1 MYTLLIISVSA
12 IALSSCSSTQPH
24 CDAYGSLDQKVV
36 LDNMWALPSYEVMVI
51 ADMETR
57 DNQPQPELPT
67 SSANDFA
74 CIRED
79 KEVVGKIR
87 EA

>member
-36 LDNMWALPSYEVMVI
+36 IDNMWALPSTEVSVT
-51 ADMETR
+51 ATLENR

-67 SSANDFA
+67 SSNDFA